1 MTDEILIILTL
12 STIIVTSPFISR
24 LLKIPTTPVEIILGS
39 LAGYVGFLHH
49 LHLFEVIAE
58 FGFLYLMFL
67 AGTEVNFKKVLKTPT
82 NLIRRALLYMG
93 VLYFL
98 SFVATIYLDLSNIF
112 ILIMPLVSIG
122 LVAALAKEHGSD
134 LPWIELSIVVG
145 SIGEVISIAVL
156 TIASAAFEFG
166 LDTQLFLKIFYLILF
181 IVMMLTIFRMLRI
194 LFWWYPELR
203 TLLMPYAD
211 NLEQDIRLSLSIFFV
226 LVAAMLYLD
235 LELAFG
241 AFIAGIF
248 VPTFFEH
255 KEQLPHKLSSYG
267 FGFLVPI
274 FFIYIGSTFELP
286 SLFIDGLVLKALLI
300 TALMIT
306 IRLIGSLAFHS
317 FISFKAQMLFG
328 LSHSMPLTLL
338 IAVATLAYH
347 EKSIDQFHYY
357 AFILASLFEV
367 IITMM
372 SIKAIVSPPIFLK
385 KLFSNK
391 N

>member
-1 MTDEILIILTL
+1 MTNEILIILTL
-12 STIIVTSPFISR
+12 SIIIVTSPFISR
-24 LLKIPTTPVEIILGS
+24 ILKIPTTPVEIMLGAI
-39 LAGYVGFLHH
+39 AGYAGFLHH

-67 AGTEVNFKKVLKTPT
+67 AGTEVNLKKILRTPSK
-82 NLIRRALLYMG
+82 LVRRALLYMSI
-93 VLYFL
+93 LYLL
-98 SFVATIYLDLSNIF
+98 SFIATIYLNLSNIF

-122 LVAALAKEHGSD
+122 LVATLAKEYGNN

-156 TIASAAFEFG
+156 TIASATFEFG
-166 LDTQLFLKIFYLILF
+166 LDIQLFLKIFYLIVF
-181 IVMMLTIFRMLRI
+181 IVLMLVIFRILRI
-194 LFWWYPELR
+194 LFWWYPEIR
-203 TLLMPYAD
+203 TLLMPYTD

-226 LVAAMLYLD
+226 LIAAMIYLD

-255 KEQLPHKLSSYG
+255 KDKLPEKLSSYG
-267 FGFLVPI
+267 FGFFVPI
-274 FFIYIGSTFELP
+274 FFIYIGSTFELQ
-286 SLFIDGLVLKALLI
+286 SLLIDGLIIKALLI
-300 TALMIT
+300 TALMIM

-317 FISFKAQMLFG
+317 FMNFKGLMLFG

-338 IAVATLAYH
+338 VAVATLAYH
-347 EKSIDQFHYY
+347 EHSIDQFHYY

-367 IITMM
+367 IITMIT
-372 SIKAIVSPPIFLK
+372 IKVIINPPKLLK
-385 KLFSNK
+385 KIFTN
-391 N
+391 

>member
-12 STIIVTSPFISR
+12 SIIIASSPFISR
-24 LLKIPTTPVEIILGS
+24 ILKIPTTPVEIILGAV
-39 LAGYVGFLHH
+39 AGYFGFLHH
-49 LHLFEVIAE
+49 LELFELIAE

-67 AGTEVNFKKVLKTPT
+67 AGTEVNLKKVMKTPT
-82 NLIRRALLYMG
+82 VLIRRALLYMG

-98 SFVATIYLDLSNIF
+98 SFLSAIYFNLSNIF

-122 LVAALAKEHGSD
+122 LVATLAKEYGSK

-156 TIASAAFEFG
+156 TVASAAFEFG
-166 LDTQLFLKIFYLILF
+166 FDIQLFLKILYLVLF
-181 IVMMLTIFRMLRI
+181 IVLVLTIFKMLRI
-194 LFWWYPELR
+194 LFWWYPEIK

-226 LVAAMLYLD
+226 LIAAMIYLD

-248 VPTFFEH
+248 IPTFFEH
-255 KEQLPHKLSSYG
+255 KDQLPHKLSGYG
-267 FGFLVPI
+267 FGFFVPI
-274 FFIYIGSTFELP
+274 FFIYIGSTFELEA
-286 SLFIDGLVLKALLI
+286 LLIDGLIIKALII
-300 TALMIT
+300 TALMIV
-306 IRLIGSLAFHS
+306 IRLIGALSFHS
-317 FISFKAQMLFG
+317 FISFKAQILFG

-347 EKSIDQFHYY
+347 EQSIDQFHYY

-367 IITMM
+367 IVTMVT
-372 SIKAIVSPPIFLK
+372 IKLILNPPRFLLK
-385 KLFSNK
+385 YFS
-391 N
+391 